1 MPEDFQDRER
11 VMMMKSRFQMNW
23 AWWQTAGELEG
34 QLIENRNLFGKDG
47 RMMMMVNAG
56 EFL

>member
-1 MPEDFQDRER
+1 
-11 VMMMKSRFQMNW
+11 MNW

-34 QLIENRNLFGKDG
+34 QLIEDRNLFGKDG
-47 RMMMMVNAG
+47 RMMMMVDAG